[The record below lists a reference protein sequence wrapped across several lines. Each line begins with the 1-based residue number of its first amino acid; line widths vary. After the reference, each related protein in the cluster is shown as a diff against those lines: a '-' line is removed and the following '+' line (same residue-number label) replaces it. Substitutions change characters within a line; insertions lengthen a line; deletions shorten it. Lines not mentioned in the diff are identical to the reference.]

1 MTDVFQ
7 DWIKDRPGYK
17 TLKDWN
23 PGFAP
28 IIVDRHPKNADDPS
42 GFIPKVITG
51 KPGYGK
57 SMYAYKI
64 GAKVFFLLDGCSRV
78 EDEEEC
84 YKKSLDAIIYRP
96 EDLFFKV
103 REQRKKHEPAVLW
116 IIDDGSVHM
125 GRQLFDQDRKT
136 YRRLQ
141 GTIPTIREDVT
152 GLMVTTPKT
161 NLLAKP
167 FREFID
173 DKCEIKL
180 TSAFKENRRIA
191 NHYFRR
197 YFPDDRNFRM
207 QLPFRDR
214 FSNLCPQPYYS
225 WYLQKKRKALDD
237 YQLLCDKLNVV
248 QEDSNEDDNDDSG
261 E

>member
-1 MTDVFQ
+1 MNDVYEE
-7 DWIKDRPGYK
+7 WIKDRPSYK
-17 TLKDWN
+17 TLRNWE
-23 PGFAP
+23 PGLAP
-28 IIVDRHPKNADDPS
+28 LIVERHPRTPDDPS
-42 GFIPKVITG
+42 GFISRVVCG

-64 GAKVFFLLDGCSRV
+64 GAKIFYIFDGCSRD

-84 YKKSLDAIIYRP
+84 YKQALDCIVYRP
-96 EDLFFKV
+96 DDLFTRIKV
-103 REQRKKHEPAVLW
+103 QRKKASPMLLL

-125 GRQLFDQDRKT
+125 GRALFDQDRKT

-141 GTIPTIREDVT
+141 GTVPTLREDVT
-152 GLMVTTPKT
+152 GRIITTPKT
-161 NLLAKP
+161 NLLAKS

-180 TSAFKENRRIA
+180 ASAFKENRRFA

-197 YFPDDRNFRM
+197 FFPDDHNYRM
-207 QLPFRDR
+207 QLPFRDK
-214 FSNLCPQPYYS
+214 FSNLCPQPFYG
-225 WYLQKKRKALDD
+225 WYLEKKRKALNE
-237 YQLLCDKLNVV
+237 YQLMCDKLGALPVDN
-248 QEDSNEDDNDDSG
+248 SEDDEEDTG